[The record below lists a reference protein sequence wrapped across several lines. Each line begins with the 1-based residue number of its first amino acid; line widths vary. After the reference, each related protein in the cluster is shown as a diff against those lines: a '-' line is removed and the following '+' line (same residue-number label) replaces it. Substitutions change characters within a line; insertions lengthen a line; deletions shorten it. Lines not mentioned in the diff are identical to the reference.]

1 MQWKAL
7 VGAKY
12 VWSLVVATAISCGLL
27 VADRFLYHDL
37 IPTYMLWNLFLA
49 WVPFG
54 LILWLQRT
62 LECKSWSSWEGLLV
76 SAAWL
81 GFLPNSFYMISDFIH
96 LVDFSNPDQ
105 LLYST
110 VLFTSFI
117 ATGVVLGFS
126 SLYLVHRQLCQRLT
140 RPFPMGL
147 IALILAVCSVAIYIG
162 RDLRWNTWD
171 LLTDPAGLLFDISE
185 RLLHPTQYGAMLAVI
200 VPFFVLLLGMYSVVW
215 QAAQRLQAVEGR
227 GPKGRRG
234 HR

>member
-7 VGAKY
+7 VDAKY

-27 VADRFLYHDL
+27 IADQLLYHDL

-62 LECKSWSSWEGLLV
+62 LQHKPWSSWEGLLV

-126 SLYLVHRQLCQRLT
+126 SLYLVHRQLCQRFA
-140 RPFPMGL
+140 RPFPMAL
-147 IALILAVCSVAIYIG
+147 IALTLAVCSVAIYIG

-185 RLLHPTQYGAMLAVI
+185 RLLHSAQYGAMLAVI

-215 QAAQRLQAVEGR
+215 RAAQHFQTVSVVA
-227 GPKGRRG
+227 PKGSRGRR
-234 HR
+234 